1 MFHRSLFIAAHQ
13 VGDRNFYPTYKK
25 VVKNQWKTYDE
36 LKEDQEKQLQSL
48 IHFVY
53 RNVPYY
59 HKLFDDL
66 KLSPDDIKKI
76 EDLQKLPTLTKDI
89 IKQNWE
95 VFKPVNLNTMKYYA
109 NTTGGST
116 GTPLQYRLLKY
127 DRFLSGAL
135 LYRGWGNA
143 GYELGDKMV
152 FLAGTSLNVGSKPFI
167 VKKAHEVARNIKKL
181 SAIDMDDHE
190 MLKYTKIINSF
201 KPKFVRGYASSID
214 FFAKYIEDNDISINS
229 PSAIFT
235 TAEKLYPH
243 MRQRISSAFGC
254 EVYDGYGLND
264 GGVGAYEC
272 KEHNGLHVDTER
284 SIMEIV
290 SDDGRQISCGE
301 GKILATSLHN
311 YAMPL
316 IRYETGD
323 LGDITDDV
331 CSCGRHSMLLKNIVG
346 RDKELLVTPAGKYVH
361 GATLYTYIISEFK
374 DSNEIIECQIIQ
386 KNKDSIIFNMVC
398 KNNFDMS
405 QLDNV
410 RDIVRKRS
418 DGWEVEFRILDEI
431 ERTKAGKYKF
441 IISELK

>member
-13 VGDRNFYPTYKK
+13 VGDRKFYPTYKN
-25 VVKNQWKTYDE
+25 VVKSQWKAFDE
-36 LKEDQEKQLQSL
+36 LKEDQEKQLQYL
-48 IHFVY
+48 IDFVY

-59 HKLFDDL
+59 HKLFDYL

-76 EDLQKLPTLTKDI
+76 EDLEKLPILTKDI

-95 VFKPVNLNTMKYYA
+95 DLNPVSLDKMKYY
-109 NTTGGST
+109 TRSTGGST
-116 GTPLQYRLLKY
+116 GTPLQYRLSKY

-135 LYRGWGNA
+135 LYRGWGYA

-152 FLAGTSLNVGSKPFI
+152 FLAGTSLDVGSNPFI
-167 VKKAHEVARNIKKL
+167 IKRAHEVARNIKKL
-181 SAIDMDDHE
+181 SAFDMDNNE
-190 MLKYTKIINSF
+190 MLKYTKIIDSF
-201 KPKFVRGYASSID
+201 KPKFIRGYASSID

-229 PSAIFT
+229 PSSIFT

-243 MRQRISSAFGC
+243 MGQRISSAFGC

-264 GGVGAYEC
+264 GGVSAYEC

-290 SDDGRQISCGE
+290 SDDGGQISCGE

-323 LGDITDDV
+323 LGDLTDDV

-361 GATLYTYIISEFK
+361 GAAFYNDIICEFK
-374 DSNEIIECQIIQ
+374 DSNEIMECQIVQ

-410 RDIVRKRS
+410 RDIIRKRS
-418 DGWEVEFRILDEI
+418 DGWEVEFKILDEI

-441 IISELK
+441 IISKL

>member
-1 MFHRSLFIAAHQ
+1 MLNKELFILAHTI
-13 VGDRNFYPTYKK
+13 GNANFYSTYKNLLK
-25 VVKNQWKTYDE
+25 SQWMTYPE
-36 LKEDQEKQLQSL
+36 LKKVQEKKLRYM
-48 IHFVY
+48 INY
-53 RNVPYY
+53 AYNNVPYY
-59 HKLFDDL
+59 HRLFDDL
-66 KLSPDDIKKI
+66 KLSPSDIKVFG
-76 EDLQKLPTLTKDI
+76 DLEKLPILTKYL

-95 VFKPVNLNTMKYYA
+95 DLKPVNLDKMKYY
-109 NTTGGST
+109 TRSTGGST
-116 GTPLQYRLLKY
+116 GIPLQFRLSKY

-135 LYRGWGNA
+135 LYRGWGYA
-143 GYELGDKMV
+143 DFELGNKMV
-152 FLAGTSLNVGSKPFI
+152 FLAGTSLDVGSNPFI
-167 VKKAHEVARNIKKL
+167 VKRAHEVARNIKKL
-181 SAIDMDDHE
+181 SAFDMDNNE

-201 KPKFVRGYASSID
+201 NPKFIRGYASSID

-229 PSAIFT
+229 PSAVFT
-235 TAEKLYPH
+235 TSEKLYPH

-264 GGVGAYEC
+264 GGISAYEC
-272 KEHNGLHVDTER
+272 KEHNGLHIDTER

-290 SDDGRQISCGE
+290 SDGGEQISCGE

-323 LGDITDDV
+323 LGDLTYDV

-361 GATLYTYIISEFK
+361 GAAFYNDIICEFK

-386 KNKDSIIFNMVC
+386 KNKKSIIFNMVC

-418 DGWEVEFRILDEI
+418 DGWDVEFRILDEI